1 MEQLHVVFLS
11 ALGFPRGFPGFQW
24 TLETD
29 RIETKRETRRE
40 RNYVRPS
47 LRSHTAFLLPH
58 VILSSLEWVIN
69 FSQCSRGELHSF
81 FWLKSCKA
89 LEEHVGSEI
98 LLISLKFKDTFEKY
112 PPRLNLKNPPT
123 IIQPGNY
130 FWKWNMD
137 SLYIW
142 SHSLV
147 TDTIH
152 NLFINH
158 LFRVSIHL
166 ILIPTCE
173 ANLVIILVIIYHFS
187 CRNEGTEA
195 CS

>member
-112 PPRLNLKNPPT
+112 PPRLVCPTNHNTTWKLLLKMEY
-123 IIQPGNY
+123 G
-130 FWKWNMD
+130 F
-137 SLYIW
+137 
-142 SHSLV
+142 
-147 TDTIH
+147 
-152 NLFINH
+152 FIYMKS
-158 LFRVSIHL
+158 FFGYWYY
-166 ILIPTCE
+166 P
-173 ANLVIILVIIYHFS
+173 
-187 CRNEGTEA
+187 
-195 CS
+195 